1 MNQPDFVEALLTVAA
16 RWRGAVERDVELQRA
31 LRTIGERLIAWVD
44 GVAAAGQ
51 TEAAA
56 TDATPAPS
64 AGTTPAVLPPTAS
77 APRQVESEEPSVPA
91 PTAPA
96 RPAGPPAEVP
106 LRLGEAPVTV
116 VVRGTPD
123 EVRAAAKAAPP
134 PRTSTTSWQE
144 AVPASASP
152 ESDPGMLVRRC
163 ELKAT
168 ACRWAVER
176 RSGLA
181 AGDRAAVFDRDASF
195 FAEAKSLPNCYLW
208 MMDPRGPSLP
218 DDARLEETAGCY
230 EALARAASLLGSVAG
245 GNGDAGTEALIS
257 DAMHLLAAA
266 QSALRVAL
274 ADVSPTLVDADQ
286 REAFLWLRRE
296 AEDRRIY
303 IGRHMRLDDPAAP
316 EGWAELQARIA
327 DVAAAWEGRRQQR
340 RSRQNLLGKAR
351 YHSRRVRGA
360 DGRWSDDDWSRLRT
374 AIEELVAA
382 GVPASDRE
390 LREILLPLRDTLPDE
405 EFGPGLRAVLI
416 EMDRYLATVDSAGAA
431 NGEGDRDEADDA
443 AGPDISRVRDLL
455 AGRRV
460 LMIGGERRTHAQAAL
475 ERAFG
480 LEELIWPN
488 TQAHQSI
495 TDFEPAVSRPE
506 TALVLLAIR
515 WSSHSFGEVK
525 AMCDRHGKP
534 FVRLP
539 AGYNPDQVA
548 QQILAQ
554 CSEALQQ
561 AGAVR

>member
-1 MNQPDFVEALLTVAA
+1 M
-16 RWRGAVERDVELQRA
+16 
-31 LRTIGERLIAWVD
+31 
-44 GVAAAGQ
+44 
-51 TEAAA
+51 
-56 TDATPAPS
+56 
-64 AGTTPAVLPPTAS
+64 
-77 APRQVESEEPSVPA
+77 
-91 PTAPA
+91 
-96 RPAGPPAEVP
+96 
-106 LRLGEAPVTV
+106 
-116 VVRGTPD
+116 
-123 EVRAAAKAAPP
+123 
-134 PRTSTTSWQE
+134 
-144 AVPASASP
+144 
-152 ESDPGMLVRRC
+152 
-163 ELKAT
+163 
-168 ACRWAVER
+168 
-176 RSGLA
+176 
-181 AGDRAAVFDRDASF
+181 
-195 FAEAKSLPNCYLW
+195 
-208 MMDPRGPSLP
+208 
-218 DDARLEETAGCY
+218 
-230 EALARAASLLGSVAG
+230 
-245 GNGDAGTEALIS
+245 
-257 DAMHLLAAA
+257 
-266 QSALRVAL
+266 AL

-340 RSRQNLLGKAR
+340 RARQNLLGKAR
-351 YHSRRVRGA
+351 YHGRRMRGT
-360 DGRWSDDDWSRLRT
+360 DGRWSDDDWSRLRA

-390 LREILLPLRDTLPDE
+390 LREILLPLRDALPDE

-431 NGEGDRDEADDA
+431 NGEGDHDDDDEVA

-460 LMIGGERRTHAQAAL
+460 LMIGGERRPHAQAAL

-495 TDFEPAVSRPE
+495 ADFEPAVARPE

-554 CSEALQQ
+554 CSETLQQ
-561 AGAVR
+561 AAAAR